1 MTDEVRVS
9 WQGTQELVAMT
20 NDQYLNL
27 SDASGFMC
35 SAQLA
40 NTGAF
45 SGFLSIFQ
53 GTYQDVL
60 DTVTNSLNDA
70 MTGAQRLSER
80 IADAREHL
88 RETDHAVEAMHT
100 KLEEQVACQSYVP
113 GPGGADV
120 PQVPDNLV
128 NVNNLFG
135 NIETPMDGPKLPSFV
150 PGHDDASPASPLD
163 LVDNTA
169 SLAGNASDTGEGLD
183 HGQEADDF
191 VGAHR

>member
-1 MTDEVRVS
+1 MSDEVQVS
-9 WQGTQELVAMT
+9 WQGTQDLVRIT
-20 NDQYLNL
+20 RDQYLNL

-45 SGFLSIFQ
+45 SGFLSLFK
-53 GTYQDVL
+53 GNYQDAL
-60 DTVTNSLNDA
+60 DAVTESLNDA

-80 IADAREHL
+80 IADAREDL
-88 RETDHAVEAMHT
+88 RRTDGSVEALHT
-100 KLEEQVACQSYVP
+100 RLEDQVSCQSYVP
-113 GPGGADV
+113 GSSGDI

-128 NVNNLFG
+128 NANNLLTHVP
-135 NIETPMDGPKLPSFV
+135 TPMSGPAA
-150 PGHDDASPASPLD
+150 PGIIATHAESTPAAPLD

-169 SLAGNASDTGEGLD
+169 SLIDNANDMGDGLD
-183 HGQEADDF
+183 HAEDADDF